1 MNNIDALAAR
11 ILARIKEL
19 EEEIVLNNRTVVNQ
33 NKISKNNITSY
44 KKVMRTKGKSSQIKQ
59 EIKFLTKLLDATIYG
74 Y

>member
-44 KKVMRTKGKSSQIKQ
+44 KKVMHTKGKSSQIKQ